1 MRYNFN
7 IEKIIKACFVLPEKS
22 FVNTNRLNHGL
33 AFHTTGTKTYYF
45 KNGEKFVVNKN
56 DIIYLPKHSNYE
68 VIADIPGECYA
79 ISFEVSE
86 EVSFKPFVIRCK
98 NSNSVL
104 EHFKSARNV
113 WKKKKTGYEMKC
125 KSELYDI
132 LYTLQQEHL
141 LSYIHTSK
149 HLMIQDAVNYIHNNY
164 TNELLS
170 ISALAEMCNITPE
183 YFRAIFK
190 NFYGVSPLEY
200 INNLKINHAKEM
212 LESDLFSV
220 TEAALSSGFSDISHF
235 SRVFKKVTQYSPT
248 EYKRIIQN

>member
-1 MRYNFN
+1 
-7 IEKIIKACFVLPEKS
+7 
-22 FVNTNRLNHGL
+22 
-33 AFHTTGTKTYYF
+33 
-45 KNGEKFVVNKN
+45 
-56 DIIYLPKHSNYE
+56 
-68 VIADIPGECYA
+68 
-79 ISFEVSE
+79 
-86 EVSFKPFVIRCK
+86 
-98 NSNSVL
+98 
-104 EHFKSARNV
+104 
-113 WKKKKTGYEMKC
+113 MKC

-141 LSYIHTSK
+141 FSYIHTGK
-149 HLMIQDAVNYIHNNY
+149 HLIIQDAVNYIHNNY

-183 YFRAIFK
+183 YFRALFK

-248 EYKRIIQN
+248 EYKKIIQN